1 MLAGMRSCF
10 LFSFLLVFSVAAYL
24 PVQAQIHGVPASV
37 TSLGFGGSDNP
48 NPGVRASVTSLGPN
62 GFGNSRPVFG
72 NCCANFFFPANQD
85 QAMFFGG
92 GGQFS
97 GHHFSGRQSSG
108 RRHRRGDHSDF
119 PVGISEPAYIPYA
132 VPYAVPYDS
141 YDQEADDDSG
151 DVDYVR
157 APGARNAEPSIRR
170 ADAREF
176 ARKADTSAKPTP
188 SAPEEPVTAQPSTVL
203 IFKDGHQSDVIN
215 YAIVGD
221 TLFDFGAGRTHKILL
236 ADLDLAATR
245 KANEDHGVDFQVPA
259 SAARQ

>member
-1 MLAGMRSCF
+1 MLASVRSCF
-10 LFSFLLVFSVAAYL
+10 LLSFLLVFSVAAYL

-37 TSLGFGGSDNP
+37 TSFGFGGSDNP

-62 GFGNSRPVFG
+62 GYGGSRPVFG

-97 GHHFSGRQSSG
+97 GHHFPGRQSSG
-108 RRHRRGDHSDF
+108 RHHRHGDHSEF
-119 PVGISEPAYIPYA
+119 PVGSYIPYA
-132 VPYAVPYDS
+132 VPYAVPYDVP
-141 YDQEADDDSG
+141 YDEEGDDDSV
-151 DVDYVR
+151 DADYVR
-157 APGARNAEPSIRR
+157 APGARNVEPPIKH

-176 ARKADTSAKPTP
+176 ARKADTSAKSTP
-188 SAPEEPVTAQPSTVL
+188 SEPEEPVTAQPSTVL
-203 IFKDGHQSDVIN
+203 IFKDGHHSDVIN

-221 TLFDFGAGRTHKILL
+221 ILFDFGAGRTHKILL

-245 KANEDHGVDFQVPA
+245 KANDDHGVDFQIPA

>member
-1 MLAGMRSCF
+1 
-10 LFSFLLVFSVAAYL
+10 
-24 PVQAQIHGVPASV
+24 
-37 TSLGFGGSDNP
+37 
-48 NPGVRASVTSLGPN
+48 
-62 GFGNSRPVFG
+62 
-72 NCCANFFFPANQD
+72 
-85 QAMFFGG
+85 MFFGG

-108 RRHRRGDHSDF
+108 RHHRHGDHSDF
-119 PVGISEPAYIPYA
+119 PVGGYIPYA

-157 APGARNAEPSIRR
+157 APGARNAEPPIKR
-170 ADAREF
+170 AGAREF

-188 SAPEEPVTAQPSTVL
+188 SEPEEPVTAQPSTVL

-221 TLFDFGAGRTHKILL
+221 ALFDFGAGRTHKILL

-245 KANEDHGVDFQVPA
+245 KANDDHGVDFQIPA
-259 SAARQ
+259 SATRQ